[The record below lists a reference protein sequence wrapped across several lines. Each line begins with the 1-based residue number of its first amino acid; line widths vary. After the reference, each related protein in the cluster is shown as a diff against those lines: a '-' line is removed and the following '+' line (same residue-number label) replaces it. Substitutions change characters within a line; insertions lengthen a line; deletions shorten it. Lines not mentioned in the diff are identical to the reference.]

1 MSKEI
6 IASVAKIV
14 EERFSEEGSGHDWW
28 HMYRVW
34 QLSKKLGK
42 AEGSDP
48 FVTELGA
55 LLHDIADFKFHDG
68 DLSAG
73 PREAR
78 KILEELGVDEVVVR
92 AVCHIVENVS
102 YKGAGEKN
110 KMQGLEGKV
119 VQDADR
125 LDAIGA
131 IGISRVFSYS
141 GSKGRLIHHPDQKPE
156 LHATF
161 EAYKSSQGTSI
172 NHFYEKLLLL
182 KDRMNTKSGKKMA
195 ERRHQFMEEYLK
207 EFYAEWSAEK

>member
-78 KILEELGVDEVVVR
+78 KILEELGVEEVVVR
-92 AVCHIVENVS
+92 AVCHIVE
-102 YKGAGEKN
+102 
-110 KMQGLEGKV
+110 
-119 VQDADR
+119 
-125 LDAIGA
+125 
-131 IGISRVFSYS
+131 
-141 GSKGRLIHHPDQKPE
+141 
-156 LHATF
+156 
-161 EAYKSSQGTSI
+161 
-172 NHFYEKLLLL
+172 
-182 KDRMNTKSGKKMA
+182 
-195 ERRHQFMEEYLK
+195 
-207 EFYAEWSAEK
+207 